1 VKLRTFGLCALMALS
16 CARCSPA
23 HSAYVPRDP
32 DLLRQPLYFYPS
44 RGGAIHRKAGLFFL
58 GNDLGF
64 WGPHQKLAERL
75 AASGYAVV
83 GFDVKKFLDTLPD
96 SSLLRDSVLA
106 HEMPALVARSMH
118 ELGADSLPIIIGGHS
133 FGADLALWTEA
144 NTRLPGVIGVLVLGP
159 TRRDHPTVSLSD
171 QMNLGDPTEP
181 GSFSVAEQIRNTPAN
196 VHIALLRGASD
207 KERES
212 DLEFISAGGSRLSY
226 TVIPFASHSL
236 KSLIIAGPMIERA
249 LDRLLASR

>member
-1 VKLRTFGLCALMALS
+1 VKLNTVALTALVVLA

-32 DLLRQPLYFYPS
+32 DLLRQPLFFYPS
-44 RGGAIHRKAGLFFL
+44 KGPAIHRKAGVFFL

-64 WGPHQKLAERL
+64 WEPHQKLAERL

-106 HEMPALVARSMH
+106 HEIPALLARSMH
-118 ELGADSLPIIIGGHS
+118 ELGADSLPIIVGGHS
-133 FGADLALWTEA
+133 YGADIAIWAEA
-144 NTRLPGVIGVLVLGP
+144 NTRLPRVIGVLMLGP
-159 TRRDHPTVSLSD
+159 TRRDHPRVTLAD
-171 QMNLGDPTEP
+171 KMNLEEPTEP
-181 GSFSVAEQIRNTPAN
+181 GSFSVTDQIRNAPQN
-196 VHIALLRGASD
+196 VHIAMLRGASD
-207 KERES
+207 KERKS
-212 DLEFISAGGSRLSY
+212 DLEFIAAGGSRLSY

-249 LDRLLASR
+249 LDRLVASR

>member
-1 VKLRTFGLCALMALS
+1 MS
-16 CARCSPA
+16 CMLCSPA

-32 DLLRQPLYFYPS
+32 DLLKQPLYFYPS
-44 RGGAIHRKAGLFFL
+44 KGPLIHRKAGLFFL

-64 WGPHQKLAERL
+64 WEPHQRLAERL

-106 HEMPALVARSMH
+106 HEMPSLVARSMH

-133 FGADLALWTEA
+133 FGADLALWAEA
-144 NTRLPGVIGVLVLGP
+144 NARLPRVIGVLALGP

-171 QMNLGDPTEP
+171 EMNLGDPMEP
-181 GSFSVAEQIRNTPAN
+181 GSFAVVDQIRNTPRN

-207 KERES
+207 KERKS
-212 DLEFISAGGSRLSY
+212 DLDFIAAGGSRLSY

-249 LDRLLASR
+249 LDRLVAGG